1 MVNRWIEPDLLDVLG
16 EKGVGCILFSPLTQG
31 LLTDRYLEDI
41 RADSRVATGGAM
53 SRDMLTEENLARV
66 RALNEIAGRRGQT
79 LAQMA
84 LEWTLRDPRVTSTLI
99 GATSVARLEQNVAAL
114 ANLEFT
120 DEELAE
126 IDKHAV
132 DAGINIWE
140 PSSSA

>member
-41 RADSRVATGGAM
+41 PADSRVATGGAM
-53 SRDMLTEENLARV
+53 SRDMLTEENLARL
-66 RALNEIAGRRGQT
+66 RA
-79 LAQMA
+79 
-84 LEWTLRDPRVTSTLI
+84 
-99 GATSVARLEQNVAAL
+99 
-114 ANLEFT
+114 
-120 DEELAE
+120 LAE